1 MPSAAHE
8 EMVRREVEA
17 ALARERELATR
28 FPGLTPEQRKAEMDR
43 LERAQAEAKA
53 RSERAAREKER
64 KDKEIRSL
72 ATTLHQAGRLAIALN
87 WERLEFLDEKII
99 IPCPHCGQHIPW
111 AAGYVIELVEMW
123 RGAGGKKSDLIVRN
137 LRNPLSYLVGA
148 PAILESNRCRACN
161 ESVVFAAQLV
171 IV

>member
-1 MPSAAHE
+1 MPSTAQE

-28 FPGLTPEQRKAEMDR
+28 FPGLTPEQRKAEADR

-53 RSERAAREKER
+53 RIERIALEKE
-64 KDKEIRSL
+64 KKAKEIRSL
-72 ATTLHQAGRLAIALN
+72 AATLHQMGRIVVALN

-99 IPCPHCGQHIPW
+99 IPCPHCGQHLPW
-111 AAGYVIELVEMW
+111 AAGYVMELAEKW
-123 RGAGGKKSDLIVRN
+123 KSAGGNKSN
-137 LRNPLSYLVGA
+137 LTIGPSWNPLSHHVGV
-148 PAILESNRCRACN
+148 PAIIEVDRCRACK

-171 IV
+171 IL